1 MRGGGGGGGQ
11 GGGGDSLRLE
21 QQPCVASRKLVL
33 GLKGIL
39 ADRMELEIYSMLLD
53 CTMAP
58 TLPSSTSSHKVLSL
72 LAPAAAPCLICPLP
86 GSLKFEYMMWHGGS

>member
-39 ADRMELEIYSMLLD
+39 ADRMELEIYSMPLD
-53 CTMAP
+53 CTMDPDIAVER
-58 TLPSSTSSHKVLSL
+58 LISQGIVATSSRSRVVPYLPPPRLS
-72 LAPAAAPCLICPLP
+72 
-86 GSLKFEYMMWHGGS
+86 